1 MRKSLIAAAGAVL
14 AVPFLAIPVAPQ
26 AHAVDRCTIWYTP
39 LSMQQYNDCEAHN
52 ACPYGYQNA
61 GPCCSTTT
69 FCDNPKN

>member
-1 MRKSLIAAAGAVL
+1 MRKSLIAVVGAVL

-26 AHAVDRCTIWYTP
+26 AQAIDRCTPWYA
-39 LSMQQYNDCEAHN
+39 MGAMDQYNLCEAHN

-69 FCDNPKN
+69 FCDNPK